1 LDTEYDSNSPEF
13 IKNSLKAEGQYP
25 NNENSSLVNT
35 DLKKSKLFSNEEFDS
50 TIVTKHNNEEEYR
63 TAGFGQTFDSH
74 HYQSY
79 QSNPVKP
86 EDSNFFFTLEEVHR
100 IENIDYKLSTNLF
113 QNSKEKH
120 IWYIIQKYLSKYLKN
135 GMNIIGVI
143 ELEKITPD
151 TGASFSFILISEIYI
166 FSFEYK
172 FKEEKLILLKKIKLV
187 AINFISYCSDL
198 NKINLHLNLKF
209 ENKDPICSFEIS
221 PLNKEETPI
230 ILANICKL
238 CFENYSSIKKVVSYP
253 LDPSLE
259 EKIKDTREI
268 KEFISIYNTNADK
281 SVLKLNKEIPFDI
294 NECLIKL
301 ISLQKID
308 YKPEETKL
316 NVILFITNKRLI
328 EVKMKSNGE
337 YKINTIR
344 SFSKLSIASIHKKE
358 NKLELEFESYS
369 NKIIYQ
375 SFMVNYLLNTIKGI
389 QSKECLN
396 ILKINKYN

>member
-1 LDTEYDSNSPEF
+1 MDTEYDSNSPEF

>member
-1 LDTEYDSNSPEF
+1 MDTEYDSNSPEF
-13 IKNSLKAEGQYP
+13 IKNSLNAEGQYP

-63 TAGFGQTFDSH
+63 TAGFGQTFDSN

-113 QNSKEKH
+113 QNSKEKD

-135 GMNIIGVI
+135 GMNIIGVV
-143 ELEKITPD
+143 ELEKITSVNL
-151 TGASFSFILISEIYI
+151 ASFSFILISEIYI

-172 FKEEKLILLKKIKLV
+172 FKEEKLTLLKKIKLV
-187 AINFISYCSDL
+187 AINYISYCSDL

-221 PLNKEETPI
+221 PLKKEETLI
-230 ILANICKL
+230 ILTNICKL

-268 KEFISIYNTNADK
+268 KEFMSIYNTYADK

-358 NKLELEFESYS
+358 NKVELEFESYS